1 MILFYNKIFIKRIFL
16 NKYNLIK
23 RFLKNK
29 NYNVRL
35 EKLVRYDIK

>member
-1 MILFYNKIFIKRIFL
+1 MMILFFNKVFKQIFL
-16 NKYNLIK
+16 NKYNLQNY
-23 RFLKNK
+23 FLKNK

>member
-1 MILFYNKIFIKRIFL
+1 MSNYILLKII
-16 NKYNLIK
+16 KYNLNNY
-23 RFLKNK
+23 FLKNK